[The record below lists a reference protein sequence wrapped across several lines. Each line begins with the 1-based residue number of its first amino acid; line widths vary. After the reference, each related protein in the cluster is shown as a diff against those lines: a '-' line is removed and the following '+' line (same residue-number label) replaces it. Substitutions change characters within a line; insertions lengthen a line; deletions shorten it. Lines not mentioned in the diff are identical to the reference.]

1 VPADDARAWSW
12 AITDLLADE
21 GRRARMSALGLER
34 ARCFSYG
41 RAAEALA
48 AEYQALAPVLAANG
62 LEGAP
67 ASEREA
73 GGRPW

>member
-1 VPADDARAWSW
+1 
-12 AITDLLADE
+12 
-21 GRRARMSALGLER
+21 MSALGLER

-48 AEYQALAPVLAANG
+48 AEYQAMAPVLAANG